1 MGVVMILAVRIE
13 QVRRGGGEK
22 GAAGSLGR
30 HVLRDA
36 DRLATRLLALNLG
49 LRGQRVRV
57 GWPSPPGSQLLDGVH
72 DRIVVEEPAIQAG
85 ISTSPADVDP
95 PHLHPRTSESMIL

>member
-1 MGVVMILAVRIE
+1 MILAVRIE

-22 GAAGSLGR
+22 GAACSLGR

-57 GWPSPPGSQLLDGVH
+57 GWPSPPGSQLLEGVH
-72 DRIVVEEPAIQAG
+72 DRIVVEEPSNSG
-85 ISTSPADVDP
+85 RGFDLTCRGGPASLAP
-95 PHLHPRTSESMIL
+95 ANQ